1 MGSSEDEQLVATATR
16 IFAEL
21 GFDGAS
27 IQLIAAAAG
36 VDTASVHRRFATKAE
51 LYRAVMQRAAQAE
64 QQAMEDFLASF
75 VPSREGLIRLAD
87 AFLDFHLAHPQIMA
101 LWQHRWMG
109 DAADIPELEEVYT
122 APLSARMAEVAR
134 GQVADD
140 FDTDHAVWTVAWC
153 VFGFLSCGI
162 VYTTTDRVP
171 ALRWRRGE
179 DGEDGE
185 EPNSRDQVAVA
196 RFRAHM
202 HTLLGRLLTPP
213 ADGPQNTP
221 GPG

>member
-27 IQLIAAAAG
+27 IQLVADAAG
-36 VDTASVHRRFATKAE
+36 VDTAGVHRRFETKAD
-51 LYRAVMQRAAQAE
+51 LYRAVMRRAAEAE
-64 QQAMEDFLASF
+64 QQAMDAFLVSF
-75 VPSREGLIRLAD
+75 VPSHEGLIRLAD
-87 AFLDFHLAHPQIMA
+87 AYLDFHLTHPQIMA

-109 DAADIPELEEVYT
+109 DAADVPELEELYT
-122 APLSARMAEVAR
+122 APLSARMADMAR

-140 FDTDHAVWTVAWC
+140 FDTDHVVWTVAWC
-153 VFGFLSCGI
+153 VFGFLSGGI
-162 VYTTTDRVP
+162 VYTTADRVP

-179 DGEDGE
+179 GDE

-196 RFRAHM
+196 RFRTHM
-202 HTLLGRLLTPP
+202 HTLLERLLTPP
-213 ADGPQNTP
+213 ADGTQNTP
-221 GPG
+221 APRTG